1 MYYFDLY
8 QIPISLKIDKSLL
21 TKKYYELS
29 KKYHPDH
36 FSLSDQI
43 AQTDSL
49 DMSAKIN
56 EGKSILEN
64 QDKRL
69 EYILKGNRTI
79 VEDEKYNLL
88 PNFLG
93 EMMDINE
100 QLMELEFEKNDKILS
115 SIKFELQSK
124 MDELFVSVEPF
135 FEMSEL
141 NLSSE
146 EWNLLKDYYYK
157 KKYLNRIQ
165 EKLISD

>member
-21 TKKYYELS
+21 TRKYYQLS
-29 KKYHPDH
+29 KEYHPDN
-36 FSLSDQI
+36 FSLADAD

-56 EGKSILEN
+56 SAKTVLEN
-64 QDKRL
+64 ADKRL
-69 EYILKGNRTI
+69 EYILKEKGII
-79 VEDEKYNLL
+79 VENEKYNLS
-88 PNFLG
+88 PSFLG

-100 QLMELEFEKNDKILS
+100 QLMELEFEKNDEILS
-115 SIKFELQSK
+115 SIKSELQSK
-124 MDELFVSVEPF
+124 MDELFDSVESF
-135 FEMSEL
+135 FVMPEL

-157 KKYLNRIQ
+157 KKYINRIQ
-165 EKLISD
+165 EKLN